1 VLCASFDLALA
12 SVAVL
17 VAMLWDGDSPSLSSA
32 LAAAFVLPALFVG
45 LMLARGNYRRRLR
58 VIVLDEV
65 PAVVSAASIATM
77 AVATLSLLING
88 QITDQSA
95 WVRLWLLTLV
105 IVCAGHVALALTH
118 RRARLRGRLTQPVLI
133 LGAGQVGARVA
144 RRLEAEPEYGMSPIG
159 FIDDHPPSTT
169 QIGGRNVPVLGTIDA
184 TERVLYNTGARSVI
198 VAFPTCPDVRVNTVI
213 RMCEELGVGVL
224 VVPRL
229 FDTINGRTSYETLGG
244 LPLLSFRKVSRRG
257 WQFAVKHAFD
267 RVFAALAL
275 VVLSPV
281 MFGIALAIRLTSPG
295 PTLYR
300 QRRVGRDGK
309 VFDLYKFR
317 SMHCQSES
325 VSRGYDDVA
334 GQLVRSDVGPGGVEG
349 DKRLTSVGRMLRKS
363 SLDELPQFINVLKGE
378 MSVIGPRPERPE
390 FVEQFE
396 REIAGYSDR
405 HLVKSGITGWAQ
417 VHGLRG
423 PTSLLDRTEWDNYY
437 IREWSLRLDL
447 KILLLTFVAL
457 FDGG

>member
-1 VLCASFDLALA
+1 VLGASVDLALA

-17 VAMLWDGDSPSLSSA
+17 VAMLWDGSSA
-32 LAAAFVLPALFVG
+32 LAAAFVLPALLVV
-45 LMLARGNYRRRLR
+45 LMFARGNYRSRLR
-58 VIVLDEV
+58 VIVLDEL

-77 AVATLSLLING
+77 AVATLSLLISG
-88 QITDQSA
+88 QITDASA
-95 WVRLWLLTLV
+95 WVRLWVLTLV
-105 IVCAGHVALALTH
+105 TVCSGHVGLALAH
-118 RRARLRGRLTQPVLI
+118 RRARRRGRLMQPVLI
-133 LGAGQVGARVA
+133 LGAGQVGTRVA
-144 RRLEAEPEYGMSPIG
+144 RRLEAEPEYGLSPIG
-159 FIDDHPPSTT
+159 FIDDDPPSTE
-169 QIGGRNVPVLGTIDA
+169 QVGERNAPVLGSIEA
-184 TERVLYNTGARSVI
+184 TERVLYSTGARRVI
-198 VAFPTCPDVRVNTVI
+198 VAFSTCPDVRVNTVI
-213 RMCEELGVGVL
+213 RMCEELGVEVL

-229 FDTINGRTSYETLGG
+229 FDTINDRTSYETLGG
-244 LPLLSFRKVSRRG
+244 LPLLSFRKVRRRG
-257 WQFAVKHAFD
+257 WQFAVKHSFD

-275 VVLSPV
+275 VLLSPV
-281 MFGIALAIRLTSPG
+281 MIGIVLAVRLTSPG
-295 PTLYR
+295 PILYR

-309 VFDLYKFR
+309 TFDLYKFR
-317 SMHCQSES
+317 SMHCESES
-325 VSRGYDDVA
+325 VSCGYDNVA
-334 GQLVRSDVGPGGVEG
+334 ERLVRSDVGPGGVEG
-349 DKRLTSVGRMLRKS
+349 DKRLTSVGRILRKS

-396 REIAGYSDR
+396 REIAGYTDR